1 MGEHVESPMNARR
14 QLPLPKLDASTPLPT
29 GMPVAG
35 GWGYTRD
42 EPCIITDHREPD
54 PDANEAQG
62 RDHALRFIPERLLLE
77 LNAMQMEGPLARLK
91 WRVVSENL
99 EREPGGKPVLDHFSV
114 NLSGY
119 LRADLEELEVLE
131 QEAEGGDTKQRMELH
146 LRQSRLRFSN
156 TCDFWFDVSGV
167 RGIPD
172 DADMYMLV
180 SQGHLSHD
188 E

>member
-1 MGEHVESPMNARR
+1 MNARR
-14 QLPLPKLDASTPLPT
+14 ELPLPKLDASTPLPT

-91 WRVVSENL
+91 WRVVTEDL
-99 EREPGGKPVLDHFSV
+99 KREAGGKPVLDQFTVH
-114 NLSGY
+114 LSAY
-119 LRADLEELEVLE
+119 LRDDLEELEALKR
-131 QEAEGGDTKQRMELH
+131 EAEGADTRRRMELH
-146 LRQSRLRFSN
+146 RRRSRLRFSN

-180 SQGHLSHD
+180 SQGNFSHG

>member
-1 MGEHVESPMNARR
+1 MGEHVESRMNARR
-14 QLPLPKLDASTPLPT
+14 ELPLPKLDASTPLPT

-91 WRVVSENL
+91 WRVVTEDL
-99 EREPGGKPVLDHFSV
+99 KREAGGKPVLDQFTVH
-114 NLSGY
+114 LSAY
-119 LRADLEELEVLE
+119 LRDDLEELEALKR
-131 QEAEGGDTKQRMELH
+131 EAEGADTRRRMELH
-146 LRQSRLRFSN
+146 RRRSRLRFSN

-180 SQGHLSHD
+180 SQGNFSHG

>member
-1 MGEHVESPMNARR
+1 MGEHVESRMNARR
-14 QLPLPKLDASTPLPT
+14 ELPLPKLDASTPLPT

-77 LNAMQMEGPLARLK
+77 LNAMQMEGPLVRLK
-91 WRVVSENL
+91 WRVVTEDL
-99 EREPGGKPVLDHFSV
+99 KREAGGKPVLDQFTVH
-114 NLSGY
+114 LSAY
-119 LRADLEELEVLE
+119 LRDDLEELEALKR
-131 QEAEGGDTKQRMELH
+131 EAEGADTRRRMELH
-146 LRQSRLRFSN
+146 RRRSRLRFSN

-180 SQGHLSHD
+180 SQGNFSHG